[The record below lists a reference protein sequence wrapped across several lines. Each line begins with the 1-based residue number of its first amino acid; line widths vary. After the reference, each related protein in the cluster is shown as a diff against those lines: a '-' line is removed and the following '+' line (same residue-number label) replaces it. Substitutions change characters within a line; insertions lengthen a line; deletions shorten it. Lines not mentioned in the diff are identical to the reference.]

1 MLLFLLAL
9 LLFFLPLIPYLREVT
24 LNLFD
29 TLFDV
34 TTQKIDSYH
43 LIITLKQLVPLLL
56 ERGEPAI
63 VVLESL
69 QLLHLSVLLDVA
81 AGVLP
86 QPVLLFVL
94 VRRGLAERDVHAD
107 RGLPRA
113 RKHRQVRPL
122 LLIEV
127 LLNCYYHL

>member
-1 MLLFLLAL
+1 MLLFLLTL
-9 LLFFLPLIPYLREVT
+9 LLFLLPLIPYLREVT

-63 VVLESL
+63 VVLKSL
-69 QLLHLSVLLDVA
+69 LLLHLSVLLDVA

-94 VRRGLAERDVHAD
+94 VRCGLAECDVHAD
-107 RGLPRA
+107 RGLTRA
-113 RKHRQVRPL
+113 
-122 LLIEV
+122 
-127 LLNCYYHL
+127 